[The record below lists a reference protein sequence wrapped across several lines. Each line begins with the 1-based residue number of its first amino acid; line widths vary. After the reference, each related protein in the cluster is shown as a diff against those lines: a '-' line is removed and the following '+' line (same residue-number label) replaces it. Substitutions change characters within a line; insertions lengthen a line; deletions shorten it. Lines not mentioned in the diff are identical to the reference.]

1 MSNTMKISL
10 NGIKFVATSQE
21 TNRSKGNSRSEEKSY
36 LLGQFA
42 GLTEDGEEDTKR
54 LVRAWFA
61 SPDDEELVWELS
73 QMGRGVLLLGQYSK
87 LEYDGYE
94 SKGNSLSNARLARYN
109 SEGSFVVMD
118 EGALV
123 VFEGEAG
130 KPVTFELEYRVDL
143 VKAET
148 LSAPAN
154 NVKKVK
160 SLAERIKE
168 AEEAAASQAQPDATT
183 TTVP

>member
-1 MSNTMKISL
+1 MSNSMKIAL
-10 NGIKFVATSQE
+10 NGIKFLATSQE
-21 TNRSKGNSRSEEKSY
+21 TNRKTGNGRSEEKSY

-42 GLTEDGEEDTKR
+42 GLTEDGDEDTKR

-73 QMGRGVLLLGQYSK
+73 QMGQGVLLLGQYSK
-87 LEYDGYE
+87 IEYDGYN
-94 SKGNSLSNARLARYN
+94 SKGNSMSNARLARYD
-109 SEGSFVVMD
+109 SEGNFTVMD

-123 VFEGEAG
+123 VFKGEAG
-130 KPVTFELEYRVDL
+130 KPVTFALEYRVEL

-168 AEEAAASQAQPDATT
+168 AEEAAAQAVPAATT